1 MKILFVCLG
10 NICRSPLAEAVFKN
24 AIAREEIEELIT
36 VDSAGTSDYHIGSG
50 PDARSYENAKL
61 NDINIEHCARQI
73 ESEDLKTFDYVIA
86 MDKENFK
93 NIIRLASS
101 DQQKEKIYLMRGFE
115 IDGTYST
122 RYVENVPDP
131 YFGGEEGFQ
140 LVFDILKN
148 SCDNLLSYLKI
159 RHPELNK

>member
-24 AIAREEIEELIT
+24 LIAREELDELIA

-50 PDARSYENAKL
+50 PDPRSYENAKL
-61 NDINIEHCARQI
+61 NDIDIEHCARQI
-73 ESEDLKTFDYVIA
+73 GSEDLNSFDYVIA

-93 NIIRLASS
+93 NVTRLALSEE
-101 DQQKEKIYLMRGFE
+101 QKEKIYLMRGFE

-122 RYVENVPDP
+122 RFIENVPDP
-131 YFGGEEGFQ
+131 YYGGEEGFQ
-140 LVFDILKN
+140 HVFDILKN
-148 SCDNLLSYLKI
+148 SCDNLLRHLKI